1 MGLSNYLRTSVD
13 DKRTYRNVGLLLV
26 ILAQVFGVGM
36 NTCVKLLQS
45 SDPPVPPFEIVFVRQ
60 IVTYSVSLYFLFRQ
74 GVPYPGMCLT
84 WASSL
89 RSFIHFDVFGLVT
102 GPPEVRMLLVF
113 RGLSGFL
120 GTRKHL
126 TRLPSPVLTI
136 QQDSSEYTTAFSI
149 SHSPM
154 PLQ

>member
-1 MGLSNYLRTSVD
+1 MGLSNDLQTSAD
-13 DKRTYRNVGLLLV
+13 DKRTCRNVGLLLV

-36 NTCVKLLQS
+36 NTCVKLLQF

-60 IVTYSVSLYFLFRQ
+60 IITYSVSLYFLIRQ

-84 WASSL
+84 WASLL
-89 RSFIHFDVFGLVT
+89 RSFI
-102 GPPEVRMLLVF
+102 
-113 RGLSGFL
+113 
-120 GTRKHL
+120 
-126 TRLPSPVLTI
+126 LTI
-136 QQDSSEYTTAFSI
+136 CISYWSTRSTDVVGFERHMRLLWYSEAFYTSIITFPDDPTQDSSGCTTAFSI